1 MDALGS
7 MAGRLLAGIS
17 KPDPND
23 SAGVRNVVSAF
34 ADRGREKTAAGDAC
48 GDATAGT
55 VAGAVAGAVT
65 GTAEAMRSTGRGVGW
80 GVE

>member
-48 GDATAGT
+48 GDATTGT
-55 VAGAVAGAVT
+55 VAGAVAG
-65 GTAEAMRSTGRGVGW
+65 TAAAMRSTGRGVGW